1 MYDIMYDQMYEMLKD
16 QNVKYQSVIAKND
29 SQKKNGSEISG
40 IPPKKRIW
48 WSLSREGTDGGLQ
61 QFFLM
66 VFLE

>member
-40 IPPKKRIW
+40 IPPQKAH
-48 WSLSREGTDGGLQ
+48 
-61 QFFLM
+61 M
-66 VFLE
+66 VESF